1 MRNTMIIIFVIALSI
16 VWFLPEIPFHK
27 QAILLDSLKQISSI
41 VLAITGAW
49 AAIVYPESLKNIIG
63 KKSTYDIDMDSI
75 ENLFRPMI
83 SSIIILGCII
93 IIELAAFILKLVDL
107 PSYIIPYLRDLSF
120 FTIVYLYI
128 LQLWTL
134 IITIIP
140 LNNSYREA
148 KIEHIKNKHFDK
160 ITKNVQKK
168 KK

>member
-1 MRNTMIIIFVIALSI
+1 MRNTILSIFVIALAI
-16 VWFLPEIPFHK
+16 VWSLPEVAFSK
-27 QAILLDSLKQISSI
+27 QSILLDSLKQISSI

-49 AAIVYPESLKNIIG
+49 AAIVYPESLKNIIS
-63 KKSTYDIDMDSI
+63 KKGTYDVDMDSI

-93 IIELAAFILKLVDL
+93 TIELMAFILKLIDL
-107 PSYIIPYLRDLSF
+107 PSYAIPYLRDVSF

-134 IITIIP
+134 VITIIP

-148 KIEHIKNKHFDK
+148 KLEHKKNKHFDSA
-160 ITKNVQKK
+160 TKNVKK
-168 KK
+168 IR

>member
-1 MRNTMIIIFVIALSI
+1 MISIFIIALAI
-16 VWFLPEIPFHK
+16 IWFLPEVTFSQ

-49 AAIVYPESLKNIIG
+49 AAIVYPESLKNIIS
-63 KKSTYDIDMDSI
+63 KKSTYDTDMDSI

-93 IIELAAFILKLVDL
+93 IIELAAFILKLADL
-107 PSYIIPYLRDLSF
+107 PLYVIPYLRDVSF
-120 FTIVYLYI
+120 FIIVYLYI

-134 IITIIP
+134 VITIIP

-148 KIEHIKNKHFDK
+148 KLEHIKNKHFDSA
-160 ITKNVQKK
+160 TKNVHKIKK
-168 KK
+168 